1 VESGRSKILNEACET
16 PFMKL
21 QFISDVA
28 CPWCAI
34 GLNSLEQALAR
45 IGNTLQ
51 AELTL
56 EPFELNPDM
65 PPEGEDVV
73 AYVARKYG
81 SSAEELAERQA
92 LIRERGAE
100 VGFAFGSRNRI
111 WNTFDAHRLLHWA
124 GTQGRQRELKHA
136 LLAAYHTR
144 GENPGSHDVLARLAG
159 EVGLD
164 VERARQ
170 ILASDEFS
178 QEVRQRVQHWQ
189 QLGINSVPSLIVN
202 DRYLIQGGQPP
213 EEFEQALRQIASES
227 SALSREPDQEDSA
240 AS

>member
-1 VESGRSKILNEACET
+1 V
-16 PFMKL
+16 KL

-34 GLNSLEQALAR
+34 GLNSLEQALGR
-45 IGNTLQ
+45 IGNDLQ
-51 AELTL
+51 AELSL

-65 PPEGEDVV
+65 PPEGEDVL

-100 VGFAFGSRNRI
+100 VGFTFGNRNRI

-144 GENPGSHDVLARLAG
+144 GENPGSHDVLARLAE

-178 QEVRQRVQHWQ
+178 QEVRQRVHHWQ

-202 DRYLIQGGQPP
+202 DAYLIQGGHPP
-213 EEFEQALRQIASES
+213 DEFELALRQIASER
-227 SALSREPDQEDSA
+227 SALGREPD
-240 AS
+240 

>member
-1 VESGRSKILNEACET
+1 MKRAKL
-16 PFMKL
+16 PLMKL

-34 GLNSLEQALAR
+34 GLNSLEEALAR
-45 IGNTLQ
+45 IGSDLQ
-51 AELTL
+51 AELIF

-100 VGFAFGSRNRI
+100 VGFTFGNRNRI

-136 LLAAYHTR
+136 LLTAYHTH
-144 GENPGSHDVLARLAG
+144 GENPASRDVLARLAG

-178 QEVRQRVQHWQ
+178 REVRQRVQHWQ

-227 SALSREPDQEDSA
+227 SALSRPPDQEDST

>member
-1 VESGRSKILNEACET
+1 
-16 PFMKL
+16 MKL

-34 GLNSLEQALAR
+34 GLNSLEMALAR
-45 IGNTLQ
+45 IGSDLR
-51 AELTL
+51 AELTF

-65 PPEGEDVV
+65 PPEGED
-73 AYVARKYG
+73 ATAHLARKYG
-81 SSAEELAERQA
+81 RSAEELAAVRA

-100 VGFAFGSRNRI
+100 VGFTFGPRERI

-136 LLAAYHTR
+136 LLVAYHTR
-144 GENPGSHDVLARLAG
+144 GENPGAPDVLARLAS

-164 VERARQ
+164 AARACQ
-170 ILASDEFS
+170 ILASDEFGRK
-178 QEVRQRVQHWQ
+178 VRQRAQHWQ
-189 QLGINSVPSLIVN
+189 QLGIHSVPALIVN

-213 EEFEQALRQIASES
+213 DEFERALRQISSES
-227 SALSREPDQEDSA
+227 SAPGREAGQEDSA
-240 AS
+240 AA